1 MKSPI
6 TLYIHQLPGQ
16 PQRAITCDMS
26 DWPATYGALLGTIT
40 VEVEWPEIEANPTAL
55 LIERYEQQ
63 IEQEQVQHTERV
75 GELKARIQ
83 TLLCIEYQTPEADQ

>member
-1 MKSPI
+1 MKTPI

-26 DWPATYGALLGTIT
+26 DWPASYGALLGTIT

-63 IEQEQVQHTERV
+63 IEQERLQHADRV
-75 GELKARIQ
+75 GALTEQIQ
-83 TLLCIEYQTPEADQ
+83 NLRCIAYQTSEADQ

>member
-1 MKSPI
+1 MKTPI

-26 DWPATYGALLGTIT
+26 DWPVTYGALLGTIT
-40 VEVEWPEIEANPTAL
+40 VDVEWPEIEANPTAI

-63 IEQEQVQHTERV
+63 IEREHLHHAERV
-75 GELKARIQ
+75 GELKAQIQ
-83 TLLCIEYQTPEADQ
+83 TLLCIDYQTPEADQ

>member
-1 MKSPI
+1 MKTPI

-26 DWPATYGALLGTIT
+26 DWPATYGAMIGTIT

-55 LIERYEQQ
+55 LIARYEQE
-63 IEQEQVQHTERV
+63 IEQVHSQAVERMDA
-75 GELKARIQ
+75 LSAQIQ
-83 TLLCIEYQTPEADQ
+83 NLLCIEHQTPEADQ